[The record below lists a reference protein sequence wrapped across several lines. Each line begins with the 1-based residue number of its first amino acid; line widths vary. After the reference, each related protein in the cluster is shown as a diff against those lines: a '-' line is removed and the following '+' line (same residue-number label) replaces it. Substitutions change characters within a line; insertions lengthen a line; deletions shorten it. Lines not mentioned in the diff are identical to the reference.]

1 MIVRQAEEKD
11 AKQFLE
17 LLCEIDAS
25 NNMLFNP
32 GERKTTVEQ
41 QRKIIQDFKNDP
53 RSAFLV
59 AENEGDLIGYIGLV
73 AGNLQRISHIG
84 RIVIGVSKK
93 ARGKGIGTK
102 LFEEVFKWIEGKHFS
117 RLELTVIER
126 NTAAINLYEKVGFIK
141 EGKRIE
147 SLIIDDKFVDE
158 WSMYKNVCV

>member
-1 MIVRQAEEKD
+1 MIVRQADEKD

-59 AENEGDLIGYIGLV
+59 DENEGDLIGYIGLV

-93 ARGKGIGTK
+93 
-102 LFEEVFKWIEGKHFS
+102 
-117 RLELTVIER
+117 VIER

-158 WSMYKNVCV
+158 WSMYKKV